1 MNSVEK
7 YICCLCCR
15 SGPVRL
21 HCTLPKKIYN
31 LGEKIV
37 FSVEVDNTE
46 TNDDQLGAV
55 TAQLLANYTLY
66 SDHSEKTARF
76 NVVSSLCLT
85 ENVQERSVGKWTDV
99 SLEIPSDAT
108 STFKNC
114 KRIHLEYVFTV
125 WVEIGSWAFD
135 PKITVPVEMS
145 SRPLTIQP
153 TSLPSPAPASENV
166 IQATALGSIE
176 TGASTQ
182 ANMPGAMPTSH
193 PFPNGYHVS
202 TSNPKLTGYP
212 GHAERTSY
220 PLTTITQ
227 QPTGDIPDEPPLP
240 YPGKCHV

>member
-21 HCTLPKKIYN
+21 HCTLPKKLYN
-31 LGEKIV
+31 VGEKIV

-46 TNDDQLGAV
+46 TYDEKLGAV

-66 SDHSEKTARF
+66 SNHSEKTARSD
-76 NVVSSLCLT
+76 VVSSLCLT

-108 STFKNC
+108 PTFKNC
-114 KRIHLEYVFTV
+114 KRIHLKYVFTV
-125 WVEIGSWAFD
+125 WVEIDSWAFD
-135 PKITVPVEMS
+135 PKITVPVEIS
-145 SRPLTIQP
+145 SGPLTIQP
-153 TSLPSPAPASENV
+153 TSLPSPAPENV

-182 ANMPGAMPTSH
+182 ANMPGAMSTGH
-193 PFPNGYHVS
+193 TFPNGYSIS
-202 TSNPKLTGYP
+202 TNYPKPTGYP
-212 GHAERTSY
+212 GHPERTSC

-227 QPTGDIPDEPPLP
+227 QPTGDIPDEPTPS
-240 YPGKCHV
+240 YPSKCHV

>member
-21 HCTLPKKIYN
+21 HCTLPKKLYN

-108 STFKNC
+108 PTFKNC

-135 PKITVPVEMS
+135 PKITVPVEIS
-145 SRPLTIQP
+145 SGPLTIQP
-153 TSLPSPAPASENV
+153 TSLSSPAPASENV
-166 IQATALGSIE
+166 IQATALVPSKLGLPPKQTCQVQCQQVTVSLMAIMYLSA
-176 TGASTQ
+176 TPNSPATLVTQ
-182 ANMPGAMPTSH
+182 NAPATLS
-193 PFPNGYHVS
+193 
-202 TSNPKLTGYP
+202 
-212 GHAERTSY
+212 
-220 PLTTITQ
+220 
-227 QPTGDIPDEPPLP
+227 LP
-240 YPGKCHV
+240 